1 MKGSKGLWNST
12 KEKLTKMRILVTG
25 GAGFMGSN
33 FIRLI
38 VNKYPQHQIINYDKL
53 TYAADLRNLD
63 GIKSNKNY
71 KFVKGDVC
79 NFKFL
84 VRSLKD
90 VDCIVHLAAESHVD
104 NSIGNSL
111 IFTTSNTYG
120 THVLLEAARLNN
132 IKKFLHVST
141 DEVYGDIEKGSFKE
155 DSILSPN
162 NPYSASKAGAEMI
175 ARSYHKTYKMPITI
189 VRGNNVF
196 GPYQYPEKIIPRF
209 ITSLLEGKK
218 VPLHGSGSNI
228 RTYIFIEDFADA
240 LDLVFNKGKIGEVY
254 NLGTSDEISN
264 LELAK
269 LILKKL
275 GKGES
280 CIDFVE
286 DRPFNDKRY
295 SIDLSKIKALG
306 WKQRYSFGEG
316 LNRTV
321 EWYKGNKWWWRN
333 KINKKN
339 I

>member
-1 MKGSKGLWNST
+1 MK
-12 KEKLTKMRILVTG
+12 ILVTG

-33 FIRLI
+33 FIRFI

-63 GIKSNKNY
+63 DIKNKKNY

-79 NFKFL
+79 DFKFL
-84 VRSLKD
+84 VKFLKD

-155 DSILSPN
+155 GSLLSPN

-175 ARSYHKTYKMPITI
+175 ARSYRKTYKMPITI

-196 GPYQYPEKIIPRF
+196 GPYQYPEKIIPSF
-209 ITSLLEGKK
+209 ITKLLENKK
-218 VPLHGSGSNI
+218 VPLHGNGSNI
-228 RTYIFIEDFADA
+228 RTYMFVKDFANA
-240 LDLVFNKGKIGEVY
+240 LDLIFNRGKIGEIY

-264 LELAK
+264 LELTK

-275 GKGES
+275 GKDDS
-280 CIDFVE
+280 YIDFVE

-295 SIDLSKIKALG
+295 SIDISKIKALG
-306 WKQRYSFGEG
+306 WKQDYSFEQG
-316 LNRTV
+316 LKETID
-321 EWYKGNKWWWRN
+321 WYRNNKNWWKN
-333 KINKKN
+333 KVKMMG
-339 I
+339 

>member
-1 MKGSKGLWNST
+1 MK
-12 KEKLTKMRILVTG
+12 ILVTG

-33 FIRLI
+33 FIRFM

-63 GIKSNKNY
+63 DIKHKKNY

-84 VRSLKD
+84 VKFLKE
-90 VDCIVHLAAESHVD
+90 VDCIIHLAAESHVD

-132 IKKFLHVST
+132 VKKFLHVST

-155 DSILSPN
+155 DSILNPN

-196 GPYQYPEKIIPRF
+196 GPCQYPEKIIPAF
-209 ITSLLEGKK
+209 ITRLLQDKK
-218 VPLHGSGSNI
+218 IPLHGDGSNI
-228 RTYIFIEDFADA
+228 RTYIYADDFSLA
-240 LDLVFNKGKIGEVY
+240 LETAFNKGKAGEIYNIG
-254 NLGTSDEISN
+254 TKDERSN
-264 LELAK
+264 IQIAK
-269 LILKKL
+269 TLIKKL
-275 GKGES
+275 SKDES
-280 CIDFVE
+280 YIDNVK

-295 SIDLSKIKALG
+295 SIDTTKIKALG
-306 WKQRYSFGEG
+306 WKQKHKFETALDETIG
-316 LNRTV
+316 
-321 EWYKGNKWWWRN
+321 WYKKNKEWW
-333 KINKKN
+333 KDKVK
-339 I
+339 

>member
-1 MKGSKGLWNST
+1 
-12 KEKLTKMRILVTG
+12 MRIMVTG

-38 VNKYPQHQIINYDKL
+38 VDKYPQHQIINYDKL

-63 GIKSNKNY
+63 GIKRNKNY

-84 VRSLKD
+84 VKFLKD
-90 VDCIVHLAAESHVD
+90 VDCVVHLAAESHVD

-132 IKKFLHVST
+132 IRKFLHVST

-155 DSILSPN
+155 GSGLSPN

-175 ARSYHKTYKMPITI
+175 ARSYRKTYRMPITI

-196 GPYQYPEKIIPRF
+196 GPCQYPEKIIPKF
-209 ITSLLEGKK
+209 ITKILEGEK
-218 VPLHGSGSNI
+218 VPLHGNGSNI
-228 RTYIFIEDFADA
+228 RTYIFIEDFVNSI
-240 LDLVFNKGKIGEVY
+240 DLVFNKGKIGEVY
-254 NLGTSDEISN
+254 NIGTSDEISN
-264 LELAK
+264 LELAR

-275 GKGES
+275 GKDDS
-280 CIDFVE
+280 YIDFVE

-295 SIDLSKIKALG
+295 SISTAKIRKLG
-306 WKQRYSFGEG
+306 WRQRHSFEEG
-316 LNRTV
+316 LDKTIK
-321 EWYKGNKWWWRN
+321 WYKDNRWWWRN
-333 KINKKN
+333 KINKKV

>member
-1 MKGSKGLWNST
+1 MK
-12 KEKLTKMRILVTG
+12 ILVTG

-33 FIRLI
+33 FIRFM

-63 GIKSNKNY
+63 DIKHKKNY

-84 VRSLKD
+84 VKFLKE
-90 VDCIVHLAAESHVD
+90 VDCIIHLAAESHVD

-132 IKKFLHVST
+132 VKKFLHVST
-141 DEVYGDIEKGSFKE
+141 DEVYGDIENGSFKE
-155 DSILSPN
+155 DSKLSPN

-175 ARSYHKTYKMPITI
+175 VRSYHKTYKMPITI

-196 GPYQYPEKIIPRF
+196 GPYQYPEKIIPKF
-209 ITSLLEGKK
+209 ITKVLEGKK

-228 RTYIFIEDFADA
+228 RTYIFIGDFVNS
-240 LDLVFNKGKIGEVY
+240 LDLVFNKGKIGEIY

-264 LELAK
+264 LELTK

-275 GKGES
+275 GKDDS
-280 CIDFVE
+280 YIDFVE
-286 DRPFNDKRY
+286 DRPFNDRRY
-295 SIDLSKIKALG
+295 SVDISKIKAMG
-306 WKQRYSFGEG
+306 WKQRYSFEEG
-316 LNRTV
+316 LNRTI
-321 EWYKGNKWWWRN
+321 EWYRDNESWWRI
-333 KINKKN
+333 KLIKSLHD
-339 I
+339 